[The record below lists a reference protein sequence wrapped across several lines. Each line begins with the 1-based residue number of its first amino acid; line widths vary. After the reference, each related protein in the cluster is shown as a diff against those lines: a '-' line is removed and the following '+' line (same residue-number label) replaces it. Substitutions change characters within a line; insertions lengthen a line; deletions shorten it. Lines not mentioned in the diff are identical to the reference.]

1 MSRKFQLLEKATAE
15 ISNGNLNYTI
25 EIPGTDN
32 FTTLANAFNKM
43 RLSLKEEK
51 ERENRF
57 IMGISHDLKT
67 PLTLIGGYAEALAD
81 DMGQSGEDREKYY
94 LIIRQKLN
102 DLDNKIDTLID
113 YRKMETGEWK
123 KSLSKIQLAEL
134 LVETCSLIEEDSEF
148 MAIKFSSE
156 INIPPEYTAHI
167 DTGLFSRA
175 IDNIISNSIRYTPK
189 GGSINLSAYI
199 RQEKAVIEIV
209 DSGKGIPPGELK
221 KVTEPFFR
229 GTKSRREQGFGLGL
243 SIVKSVADTHSWILK
258 IESAD
263 GGGTRIAISGI

>member
-1 MSRKFQLLEKATAE
+1 
-15 ISNGNLNYTI
+15 
-25 EIPGTDN
+25 
-32 FTTLANAFNKM
+32 
-43 RLSLKEEK
+43 
-51 ERENRF
+51 
-57 IMGISHDLKT
+57 
-67 PLTLIGGYAEALAD
+67 
-81 DMGQSGEDREKYY
+81 
-94 LIIRQKLN
+94 
-102 DLDNKIDTLID
+102 
-113 YRKMETGEWK
+113 
-123 KSLSKIQLAEL
+123 
-134 LVETCSLIEEDSEF
+134 